1 MKLRFKHQKFQADA
15 AKAVVDVFAGQPYL
29 RPSYMM
35 DRGSGYY
42 QKSLTEEEDF
52 TGWSNQKIV
61 PELNDRLILDHIQTI
76 QGANQIK
83 PSMKLE
89 GRFNLTIEMET
100 GVGKTYVDS
109 NYINIYDFD
118 KHTLDYKYDKTGFEH
133 LSNEE
138 FKSIPGRK
146 IKENWFELYMADW
159 CKIIDS
165 NKYDV
170 VTGWLQDDAIEY
182 LLNKGY
188 ELELILVDAKNYEN
202 VYKER
207 SVQRGNNE
215 NYWNNLKHYYNS
227 TLEKYKDRKDMKITI
242 FTKPFYLSEYLLFS
256 GTILK
261 RTNRFG
267 HSYITKT
274 KELVE
279 KEFKTQNEYLLPI
292 FTSFYSQLVLTSLA
306 SNQEITKEMVHEAW
320 SIAID
325 NDNPDKIH
333 SSLIPF
339 EYLSDYIQDL
349 DQYYV
354 EKLTNVLEYLK
365 ELKLVINHTR
375 K

>member
-1 MKLRFKHQKFQADA
+1 MNKTKII
-15 AKAVVDVFAGQPYL
+15 
-29 RPSYMM
+29 
-35 DRGSGYY
+35 
-42 QKSLTEEEDF
+42 LTV
-52 TGWSNQKIV
+52 GC
-61 PELNDRLILDHIQTI
+61 L
-76 QGANQIK
+76 
-83 PSMKLE
+83 
-89 GRFNLTIEMET
+89 
-100 GVGKTYVDS
+100 GKTYLDS

-133 LSNEE
+133 LSDEE
-138 FKSIPGRK
+138 FKGISERK
-146 IKENWFELYMADW
+146 IKENWFELYMEDW

-170 VTGWLQDDAIEY
+170 VTGWLQDDCIEY
-182 LLNKGY
+182 LLKKGY
-188 ELELILVDAKNYEN
+188 ELELILVDVKDYEN
-202 VYKER
+202 IYKER

-215 NYWNNLKHYYNS
+215 NFWNNLKSYYDL
-227 TLEKYKDRKDMKITI
+227 TLTKYKDRKDMKITI

-261 RTNRFG
+261 RSNRFG

-279 KEFKTQNEYLLPI
+279 KEFNTQNEYLSPV

-325 NDNPDKIH
+325 DDNPDKIH

-349 DQYYV
+349 DRYYV

-365 ELKLVINHTR
+365 ELKSIIKRNQENE
-375 K
+375 

>member
-1 MKLRFKHQKFQADA
+1 MKTKII
-15 AKAVVDVFAGQPYL
+15 
-29 RPSYMM
+29 
-35 DRGSGYY
+35 
-42 QKSLTEEEDF
+42 LTV
-52 TGWSNQKIV
+52 GC
-61 PELNDRLILDHIQTI
+61 L
-76 QGANQIK
+76 
-83 PSMKLE
+83 
-89 GRFNLTIEMET
+89 
-100 GVGKTYVDS
+100 GKTYLDS

-138 FKSIPGRK
+138 FKGIPERK
-146 IKENWFELYMADW
+146 IKENWFELYMEDW

-170 VTGWLQDDAIEY
+170 VTGWLQDDCIEY
-182 LLNKGY
+182 LLKKGY
-188 ELELILVDAKNYEN
+188 ELELILVDVKDYEN
-202 VYKER
+202 IYKER

-215 NYWNNLKHYYNS
+215 NFWHNLKSYYDL
-227 TLEKYKDRKDMKITI
+227 TLTKYKDRKDMKITI

-261 RTNRFG
+261 RSNRFG

-279 KEFKTQNEYLLPI
+279 KEFNTQNEYLSPV

-339 EYLSDYIQDL
+339 EYLSNYIQDL

-354 EKLTNVLEYLK
+354 EKLTNVLDYLK
-365 ELKLVINHTR
+365 ELKSVINRTR
-375 K
+375 I

>member
-1 MKLRFKHQKFQADA
+1 MKTKII
-15 AKAVVDVFAGQPYL
+15 
-29 RPSYMM
+29 
-35 DRGSGYY
+35 
-42 QKSLTEEEDF
+42 LTV
-52 TGWSNQKIV
+52 GC
-61 PELNDRLILDHIQTI
+61 
-76 QGANQIK
+76 
-83 PSMKLE
+83 
-89 GRFNLTIEMET
+89 
-100 GVGKTYVDS
+100 VGKTYIDS
-109 NYINIYDFD
+109 NYINVYDFD

-146 IKENWFELYMADW
+146 IKENWFNLYMEDW

-165 NKYDV
+165 NKYEV
-170 VTGWLQDDAIEY
+170 VTGWLQDDCIEY
-182 LLNKGY
+182 LLKKGY
-188 ELELILVDAKNYEN
+188 ELELILVDVKDYKNI
-202 VYKER
+202 YKER
-207 SVQRGNNE
+207 CVRRGNNK
-215 NYWNNLKHYYNS
+215 NYWNNLKSYYDS
-227 TLEKYKDRKDMKITI
+227 TLNKYKDRKDMKITI

-279 KEFKTQNEYLLPI
+279 KEFKTQNEYLSPV

-339 EYLSDYIQDL
+339 EYLSNYIQDL

-365 ELKLVINHTR
+365 ELKSIIKRNQE
-375 K
+375 KE

>member
-1 MKLRFKHQKFQADA
+1 MKTKII
-15 AKAVVDVFAGQPYL
+15 
-29 RPSYMM
+29 
-35 DRGSGYY
+35 
-42 QKSLTEEEDF
+42 LTV
-52 TGWSNQKIV
+52 GC
-61 PELNDRLILDHIQTI
+61 L
-76 QGANQIK
+76 
-83 PSMKLE
+83 
-89 GRFNLTIEMET
+89 
-100 GVGKTYVDS
+100 GKTYLDS

-138 FKSIPGRK
+138 FKGIPERK
-146 IKENWFELYMADW
+146 IKENWFELYMEDW

-170 VTGWLQDDAIEY
+170 VTGWLQDDCIEY
-182 LLNKGY
+182 LLKKGY
-188 ELELILVDAKNYEN
+188 ELELILVDVKDYEN
-202 VYKER
+202 IYKER

-215 NYWNNLKHYYNS
+215 NFWHNLKSYYDL
-227 TLEKYKDRKDMKITI
+227 TLTKYKDRKDMKITI

-261 RTNRFG
+261 RSNRFG

-279 KEFKTQNEYLLPI
+279 KEFNTQNEYLSPV

-306 SNQEITKEMVHEAW
+306 SNQEITKEMIHEAW

-339 EYLSDYIQDL
+339 EYLSNYIQDL

-354 EKLTNVLEYLK
+354 EKLTNVLDYLK
-365 ELKLVINHTR
+365 ELKSVINRTR
-375 K
+375 I

>member
-1 MKLRFKHQKFQADA
+1 MKTKII
-15 AKAVVDVFAGQPYL
+15 
-29 RPSYMM
+29 
-35 DRGSGYY
+35 
-42 QKSLTEEEDF
+42 LTV
-52 TGWSNQKIV
+52 GCI
-61 PELNDRLILDHIQTI
+61 
-76 QGANQIK
+76 
-83 PSMKLE
+83 
-89 GRFNLTIEMET
+89 
-100 GVGKTYVDS
+100 GKTYLDS

-118 KHTLDYKYDKTGFEH
+118 KHTLEYKYDKTGFEH

-146 IKENWFELYMADW
+146 IKENWFNLYMEDW

-165 NKYDV
+165 NKYEV
-170 VTGWLQDDAIEY
+170 VTGWLQDDCIEY
-182 LLNKGY
+182 LLKKGY
-188 ELELILVDAKNYEN
+188 ELELILVDVKDYKNI
-202 VYKER
+202 YKER
-207 SVQRGNNE
+207 CVRRGNNK
-215 NYWNNLKHYYNS
+215 NYWNNLKSYYDS
-227 TLEKYKDRKDMKITI
+227 TLNKYKDRKDMKITI

-261 RTNRFG
+261 RSNRFG

-279 KEFKTQNEYLLPI
+279 KEFNTQNEYLSPV

-365 ELKLVINHTR
+365 ELKSIIKRNQENEW
-375 K
+375 KQE

>member
-1 MKLRFKHQKFQADA
+1 MKTKII
-15 AKAVVDVFAGQPYL
+15 
-29 RPSYMM
+29 
-35 DRGSGYY
+35 
-42 QKSLTEEEDF
+42 LTV
-52 TGWSNQKIV
+52 GC
-61 PELNDRLILDHIQTI
+61 
-76 QGANQIK
+76 
-83 PSMKLE
+83 
-89 GRFNLTIEMET
+89 
-100 GVGKTYVDS
+100 VGKTYVDS

-146 IKENWFELYMADW
+146 IKENWFELYMSDW

-188 ELELILVDAKNYEN
+188 ELELILVDVKNHEN

-215 NYWNNLKHYYNS
+215 NYWNNLKSYYNS
-227 TLEKYKDRKDMKITI
+227 TLDKYKDRKDMKITI

-256 GTILK
+256 GTVLK

-279 KEFKTQNEYLLPI
+279 KEFKTQNDYPTVAACSPI
-292 FTSFYSQLVLTSLA
+292 RDA
-306 SNQEITKEMVHEAW
+306 DGW
-320 SIAID
+320 
-325 NDNPDKIH
+325 H
-333 SSLIPF
+333 SSNRVPHRRF
-339 EYLSDYIQDL
+339 AGA
-349 DQYYV
+349 
-354 EKLTNVLEYLK
+354 
-365 ELKLVINHTR
+365 R
-375 K
+375 KRCAKPPCHRTAPRYR

>member
-1 MKLRFKHQKFQADA
+1 MKTKII
-15 AKAVVDVFAGQPYL
+15 
-29 RPSYMM
+29 
-35 DRGSGYY
+35 
-42 QKSLTEEEDF
+42 LTV
-52 TGWSNQKIV
+52 GC
-61 PELNDRLILDHIQTI
+61 
-76 QGANQIK
+76 
-83 PSMKLE
+83 
-89 GRFNLTIEMET
+89 
-100 GVGKTYVDS
+100 VGKTYIDS

-118 KHTLDYKYDKTGFEH
+118 KHTLEYKYDKTGFEH

-146 IKENWFELYMADW
+146 IKDNWFNLYMEDW

-165 NKYDV
+165 NKYEV
-170 VTGWLQDDAIEY
+170 VTGWLQDDCIEY
-182 LLNKGY
+182 LLKKGY
-188 ELELILVDAKNYEN
+188 ELELILVDVKDYKNI
-202 VYKER
+202 YKER
-207 SVQRGNNE
+207 CVRRGNNK
-215 NYWNNLKHYYNS
+215 NYWNNLKSYYDS
-227 TLEKYKDRKDMKITI
+227 TLNKYKDRKDMKITI

-261 RTNRFG
+261 RSNRFG

-279 KEFKTQNEYLLPI
+279 KEFNTQNEYLSPV

-306 SNQEITKEMVHEAW
+306 SNQEITKEIVHEAW
-320 SIAID
+320 SIAIY

-339 EYLSDYIQDL
+339 EYLSNYIQDL

-365 ELKLVINHTR
+365 ELKSIIKRNQE
-375 K
+375 KE

>member
-1 MKLRFKHQKFQADA
+1 MKTKII
-15 AKAVVDVFAGQPYL
+15 
-29 RPSYMM
+29 
-35 DRGSGYY
+35 
-42 QKSLTEEEDF
+42 LTV
-52 TGWSNQKIV
+52 GC
-61 PELNDRLILDHIQTI
+61 L
-76 QGANQIK
+76 
-83 PSMKLE
+83 
-89 GRFNLTIEMET
+89 
-100 GVGKTYVDS
+100 GKTYLDS

-138 FKSIPGRK
+138 FKGIPERK
-146 IKENWFELYMADW
+146 IKENWFELYMEDW

-165 NKYDV
+165 NKYDI
-170 VTGWLQDDAIEY
+170 VTGWLQDDCIEY
-182 LLNKGY
+182 LLKKRY
-188 ELELILVDAKNYEN
+188 ELELILVDVKDYEN
-202 VYKER
+202 IYKER
-207 SVQRGNNE
+207 SIQRGNNE
-215 NYWNNLKHYYNS
+215 NFWNSLKSYYDL
-227 TLEKYKDRKDMKITI
+227 TLTKYKDRKDMKITI

-261 RTNRFG
+261 RSNRFG

-279 KEFKTQNEYLLPI
+279 KEFKTQNEYLSPV

-339 EYLSDYIQDL
+339 EYLSNYIQDL

-354 EKLTNVLEYLK
+354 KKLTNVLEYLK
-365 ELKLVINHTR
+365 ELKSIIKRNR
-375 K
+375 ENE

>member
-1 MKLRFKHQKFQADA
+1 MKTKII
-15 AKAVVDVFAGQPYL
+15 
-29 RPSYMM
+29 
-35 DRGSGYY
+35 
-42 QKSLTEEEDF
+42 LTV
-52 TGWSNQKIV
+52 GC
-61 PELNDRLILDHIQTI
+61 
-76 QGANQIK
+76 
-83 PSMKLE
+83 
-89 GRFNLTIEMET
+89 
-100 GVGKTYVDS
+100 VGKTYIDS

-118 KHTLDYKYDKTGFEH
+118 KHTLEYKYDKTGFEH

-146 IKENWFELYMADW
+146 IKDNWFNLYMEDW

-165 NKYDV
+165 NKYEV
-170 VTGWLQDDAIEY
+170 VTGWLQDDCIEY
-182 LLNKGY
+182 LLKKGY
-188 ELELILVDAKNYEN
+188 ELELILVDVKDYEN
-202 VYKER
+202 IYKER
-207 SVQRGNNE
+207 CVRRGNNK
-215 NYWNNLKHYYNS
+215 NYWNNLKSYYDS
-227 TLEKYKDRKDMKITI
+227 TLNKYKDRKDMKITI

-261 RTNRFG
+261 RSNRFG
-267 HSYITKT
+267 HSYLTKT

-279 KEFKTQNEYLLPI
+279 KEFNTQNEYLSPV

-306 SNQEITKEMVHEAW
+306 SNQEITKEMIHEAW

-339 EYLSDYIQDL
+339 EYLSNYTQDL

-365 ELKLVINHTR
+365 ELKSIIKRNQE
-375 K
+375 KE

>member
-1 MKLRFKHQKFQADA
+1 MKTKII
-15 AKAVVDVFAGQPYL
+15 
-29 RPSYMM
+29 
-35 DRGSGYY
+35 
-42 QKSLTEEEDF
+42 LTV
-52 TGWSNQKIV
+52 GC
-61 PELNDRLILDHIQTI
+61 L
-76 QGANQIK
+76 
-83 PSMKLE
+83 
-89 GRFNLTIEMET
+89 
-100 GVGKTYVDS
+100 GKTYLDS

-138 FKSIPGRK
+138 FKGIPERK
-146 IKENWFELYMADW
+146 IKENWFELYMEDW

-170 VTGWLQDDAIEY
+170 VTGWLQDDCIEY
-182 LLNKGY
+182 LLKKGY
-188 ELELILVDAKNYEN
+188 ELELILVDVKDYEN
-202 VYKER
+202 IYKER

-215 NYWNNLKHYYNS
+215 NFWHNLKSYYDL
-227 TLEKYKDRKDMKITI
+227 TLTKYKDRKDMKITI

-261 RTNRFG
+261 RSNRFG

-279 KEFKTQNEYLLPI
+279 KEFNTQNEYLSPV

-306 SNQEITKEMVHEAW
+306 SNQMITKEMVHEVW

-354 EKLTNVLEYLK
+354 EKLTNVLSYLK
-365 ELKLVINHTR
+365 ELKSIIKKNQENE
-375 K
+375 

>member
-1 MKLRFKHQKFQADA
+1 MKTKII
-15 AKAVVDVFAGQPYL
+15 
-29 RPSYMM
+29 
-35 DRGSGYY
+35 
-42 QKSLTEEEDF
+42 LTV
-52 TGWSNQKIV
+52 GC
-61 PELNDRLILDHIQTI
+61 
-76 QGANQIK
+76 
-83 PSMKLE
+83 
-89 GRFNLTIEMET
+89 
-100 GVGKTYVDS
+100 VGKTYVDS

-188 ELELILVDAKNYEN
+188 ELELILVDVKDYES

-215 NYWNNLKHYYNS
+215 NYWNNLKSYFNS
-227 TLEKYKDRKDMKITI
+227 TLDKYKDREDMKITI

-261 RTNRFG
+261 
-267 HSYITKT
+267 
-274 KELVE
+274 
-279 KEFKTQNEYLLPI
+279 
-292 FTSFYSQLVLTSLA
+292 
-306 SNQEITKEMVHEAW
+306 
-320 SIAID
+320 
-325 NDNPDKIH
+325 
-333 SSLIPF
+333 
-339 EYLSDYIQDL
+339 
-349 DQYYV
+349 
-354 EKLTNVLEYLK
+354 
-365 ELKLVINHTR
+365 
-375 K
+375 

>member
-1 MKLRFKHQKFQADA
+1 MKTKII
-15 AKAVVDVFAGQPYL
+15 
-29 RPSYMM
+29 
-35 DRGSGYY
+35 
-42 QKSLTEEEDF
+42 LTV
-52 TGWSNQKIV
+52 GC
-61 PELNDRLILDHIQTI
+61 L
-76 QGANQIK
+76 
-83 PSMKLE
+83 
-89 GRFNLTIEMET
+89 
-100 GVGKTYVDS
+100 GKTYLDS

-138 FKSIPGRK
+138 FKGIPERK
-146 IKENWFELYMADW
+146 IKENWFELYMEDW

-170 VTGWLQDDAIEY
+170 VTGWLQDDCIEY
-182 LLNKGY
+182 LLKKGY
-188 ELELILVDAKNYEN
+188 ELELILVDVKDYEN
-202 VYKER
+202 IYKER

-215 NYWNNLKHYYNS
+215 NFWHNLKSYYDL
-227 TLEKYKDRKDMKITI
+227 TLTKYKDRKDMKITI

-256 GTILK
+256 GSILK
-261 RTNRFG
+261 RSNRFG

-279 KEFKTQNEYLLPI
+279 KEFNTQNEYLSPV

-339 EYLSDYIQDL
+339 EYLSNYIQDL

-354 EKLTNVLEYLK
+354 EKLTNVLDYLK
-365 ELKLVINHTR
+365 ELKSVKI
-375 K
+375 

>member
-1 MKLRFKHQKFQADA
+1 MKTKII
-15 AKAVVDVFAGQPYL
+15 
-29 RPSYMM
+29 
-35 DRGSGYY
+35 
-42 QKSLTEEEDF
+42 LTV
-52 TGWSNQKIV
+52 GC
-61 PELNDRLILDHIQTI
+61 
-76 QGANQIK
+76 
-83 PSMKLE
+83 
-89 GRFNLTIEMET
+89 
-100 GVGKTYVDS
+100 VGKTYLDS

-118 KHTLDYKYDKTGFEH
+118 KHTLEYKYDKTGFEH

-146 IKENWFELYMADW
+146 IKENWFKLYMEDW

-170 VTGWLQDDAIEY
+170 VTGWLQDDCIEY
-182 LLNKGY
+182 LLEKGY
-188 ELELILVDAKNYEN
+188 ELELILVDVKNYEN
-202 VYKER
+202 IYKER
-207 SVQRGNNE
+207 CIKRGNNK
-215 NYWNNLKHYYNS
+215 NYWNNLKSYYDS
-227 TLEKYKDRKDMKITI
+227 TLNKYKDRKDMKITI

-261 RTNRFG
+261 RSNRFG

-279 KEFKTQNEYLLPI
+279 KEFNTHNEYLSPV

-339 EYLSDYIQDL
+339 EYLSNYIQDL

-354 EKLTNVLEYLK
+354 EKLTNVLDYLK
-365 ELKLVINHTR
+365 ELKSVINRTR
-375 K
+375 I

>member
-1 MKLRFKHQKFQADA
+1 MKTKII
-15 AKAVVDVFAGQPYL
+15 
-29 RPSYMM
+29 
-35 DRGSGYY
+35 
-42 QKSLTEEEDF
+42 LTV
-52 TGWSNQKIV
+52 GC
-61 PELNDRLILDHIQTI
+61 
-76 QGANQIK
+76 
-83 PSMKLE
+83 
-89 GRFNLTIEMET
+89 
-100 GVGKTYVDS
+100 VGKTYIDS

-118 KHTLDYKYDKTGFEH
+118 KHTLEYKYDKTGFEH

-146 IKENWFELYMADW
+146 IKENWFKLYMEDW

-170 VTGWLQDDAIEY
+170 ITGWLQDDCIEY
-182 LLNKGY
+182 LLEKGY
-188 ELELILVDAKNYEN
+188 ELELILVDVKNYEN
-202 VYKER
+202 IYKER
-207 SVQRGNNE
+207 CIKRGNNK
-215 NYWNNLKHYYNS
+215 NYWNNLKSYYDS
-227 TLEKYKDRKDMKITI
+227 TLNKYKDRKDMKITI

-261 RTNRFG
+261 RSNRFG

-279 KEFKTQNEYLLPI
+279 KEFNTQNEYLSPV

-306 SNQEITKEMVHEAW
+306 SNQEITKEMIHEAW

-339 EYLSDYIQDL
+339 EYLSNYTQDL

-365 ELKLVINHTR
+365 ELKSIIKRNQE
-375 K
+375 KE

>member
-1 MKLRFKHQKFQADA
+1 MNKTKII
-15 AKAVVDVFAGQPYL
+15 
-29 RPSYMM
+29 
-35 DRGSGYY
+35 
-42 QKSLTEEEDF
+42 LTV
-52 TGWSNQKIV
+52 GC
-61 PELNDRLILDHIQTI
+61 L
-76 QGANQIK
+76 
-83 PSMKLE
+83 
-89 GRFNLTIEMET
+89 
-100 GVGKTYVDS
+100 GKTYLDS

-138 FKSIPGRK
+138 FKGIPERK
-146 IKENWFELYMADW
+146 IKENWFELYMEDW

-170 VTGWLQDDAIEY
+170 VTGWLQDDCIEY
-182 LLNKGY
+182 LLKKGY
-188 ELELILVDAKNYEN
+188 ELELILVDVKDYEN
-202 VYKER
+202 IYKER
-207 SVQRGNNE
+207 SIQRGNNE
-215 NYWNNLKHYYNS
+215 NFWHNLKSYYDL
-227 TLEKYKDRKDMKITI
+227 TLTKYKDRKDMKITI

-261 RTNRFG
+261 RSNRFG

-279 KEFKTQNEYLLPI
+279 KEFNTQNEYLSPV

-306 SNQEITKEMVHEAW
+306 SNQMITKEMVHEAW

-354 EKLTNVLEYLK
+354 EKLTNVLSYLK
-365 ELKLVINHTR
+365 ELKSIIKKNQENE
-375 K
+375 

>member
-1 MKLRFKHQKFQADA
+1 
-15 AKAVVDVFAGQPYL
+15 
-29 RPSYMM
+29 
-35 DRGSGYY
+35 
-42 QKSLTEEEDF
+42 
-52 TGWSNQKIV
+52 
-61 PELNDRLILDHIQTI
+61 
-76 QGANQIK
+76 
-83 PSMKLE
+83 
-89 GRFNLTIEMET
+89 
-100 GVGKTYVDS
+100 
-109 NYINIYDFD
+109 
-118 KHTLDYKYDKTGFEH
+118 
-133 LSNEE
+133 
-138 FKSIPGRK
+138 
-146 IKENWFELYMADW
+146 
-159 CKIIDS
+159 
-165 NKYDV
+165 
-170 VTGWLQDDAIEY
+170 
-182 LLNKGY
+182 
-188 ELELILVDAKNYEN
+188 
-202 VYKER
+202 
-207 SVQRGNNE
+207 
-215 NYWNNLKHYYNS
+215 
-227 TLEKYKDRKDMKITI
+227 MKITI

-365 ELKLVINHTR
+365 ELKLVINNTR

>member
-1 MKLRFKHQKFQADA
+1 MKTKII
-15 AKAVVDVFAGQPYL
+15 
-29 RPSYMM
+29 
-35 DRGSGYY
+35 
-42 QKSLTEEEDF
+42 LTV
-52 TGWSNQKIV
+52 GC
-61 PELNDRLILDHIQTI
+61 L
-76 QGANQIK
+76 
-83 PSMKLE
+83 
-89 GRFNLTIEMET
+89 
-100 GVGKTYVDS
+100 GKTYLDS

-138 FKSIPGRK
+138 FKGIPERK
-146 IKENWFELYMADW
+146 IKENWFELYMEDW

-170 VTGWLQDDAIEY
+170 VTGWLQDDCIEY
-182 LLNKGY
+182 LLKKRY
-188 ELELILVDAKNYEN
+188 ELELILVDVKDYEN
-202 VYKER
+202 IYKER
-207 SVQRGNNE
+207 SIQRRNNE
-215 NYWNNLKHYYNS
+215 NFWNSLKSYYDL
-227 TLEKYKDRKDMKITI
+227 TLTKYKDRKDMKITI

-261 RTNRFG
+261 RSNRFG

-279 KEFKTQNEYLLPI
+279 KEFKTQNEYLSPV

-339 EYLSDYIQDL
+339 EYLSNYIQDL

-354 EKLTNVLEYLK
+354 KKLTNVLEYLK
-365 ELKLVINHTR
+365 ELKSIIKRNR
-375 K
+375 ENE

>member
-1 MKLRFKHQKFQADA
+1 MNKTKII
-15 AKAVVDVFAGQPYL
+15 
-29 RPSYMM
+29 
-35 DRGSGYY
+35 
-42 QKSLTEEEDF
+42 LTV
-52 TGWSNQKIV
+52 GC
-61 PELNDRLILDHIQTI
+61 L
-76 QGANQIK
+76 
-83 PSMKLE
+83 
-89 GRFNLTIEMET
+89 
-100 GVGKTYVDS
+100 GKTYLDS

-138 FKSIPGRK
+138 FKGIPERK
-146 IKENWFELYMADW
+146 IKENWFELYMEDW

-170 VTGWLQDDAIEY
+170 VTGWLQDDCIEY
-182 LLNKGY
+182 LLKKGY
-188 ELELILVDAKNYEN
+188 ELELILVDVKDYEN
-202 VYKER
+202 IYKER

-215 NYWNNLKHYYNS
+215 NFWHNLKSYYDL
-227 TLEKYKDRKDMKITI
+227 TLTKYKDRKDMKITI

-261 RTNRFG
+261 RSNRFG

-279 KEFKTQNEYLLPI
+279 KEFNTQNEYLSPV

-339 EYLSDYIQDL
+339 EYLSNYIQDL

-354 EKLTNVLEYLK
+354 GKLTNVLDYLK
-365 ELKLVINHTR
+365 ELKSVINRTR
-375 K
+375 I

>member
-1 MKLRFKHQKFQADA
+1 MNKTKII
-15 AKAVVDVFAGQPYL
+15 
-29 RPSYMM
+29 
-35 DRGSGYY
+35 
-42 QKSLTEEEDF
+42 LTV
-52 TGWSNQKIV
+52 GC
-61 PELNDRLILDHIQTI
+61 L
-76 QGANQIK
+76 
-83 PSMKLE
+83 
-89 GRFNLTIEMET
+89 
-100 GVGKTYVDS
+100 GKTYLDS

-138 FKSIPGRK
+138 FKGILERK
-146 IKENWFELYMADW
+146 IKENWFELYMEDW

-170 VTGWLQDDAIEY
+170 VTGWLQDDCIEY
-182 LLNKGY
+182 LLKKGY
-188 ELELILVDAKNYEN
+188 ELELILVDVKDYEN
-202 VYKER
+202 IYKER

-215 NYWNNLKHYYNS
+215 NFWHNLKSYYDL
-227 TLEKYKDRKDMKITI
+227 TLTKYKDRKDMKITI

-261 RTNRFG
+261 RSNRFG

-279 KEFKTQNEYLLPI
+279 KEFNTQNEYLSPV

-333 SSLIPF
+333 SYLIPF

-365 ELKLVINHTR
+365 ELKSIIKRNQENE
-375 K
+375 

>member
-1 MKLRFKHQKFQADA
+1 MKTKII
-15 AKAVVDVFAGQPYL
+15 
-29 RPSYMM
+29 
-35 DRGSGYY
+35 
-42 QKSLTEEEDF
+42 LTV
-52 TGWSNQKIV
+52 GC
-61 PELNDRLILDHIQTI
+61 
-76 QGANQIK
+76 
-83 PSMKLE
+83 
-89 GRFNLTIEMET
+89 
-100 GVGKTYVDS
+100 VGKTYLDS

-118 KHTLDYKYDKTGFEH
+118 KHTLEYKYDKTGFEH

-146 IKENWFELYMADW
+146 IKENWFNLYMEDW

-165 NKYDV
+165 NKYEV
-170 VTGWLQDDAIEY
+170 VTGWLQDDCIEY
-182 LLNKGY
+182 LLKKGY
-188 ELELILVDAKNYEN
+188 ELELILVDVKNYEN
-202 VYKER
+202 IYKER
-207 SVQRGNNE
+207 CIKRGNNK
-215 NYWNNLKHYYNS
+215 NYWNNLKSYYDS
-227 TLEKYKDRKDMKITI
+227 TLNKYKDRKDMKITI

-261 RTNRFG
+261 RSNRFG

-279 KEFKTQNEYLLPI
+279 KEFNTQNEYLSSV

-339 EYLSDYIQDL
+339 EYLSNYTQDL

-354 EKLTNVLEYLK
+354 EKLTNILEYLK
-365 ELKLVINHTR
+365 ELKSIIKRNQE
-375 K
+375 KE